1 MQISIVGGGGR
12 VGLPLAILL
21 AEQGHSIVVVD
32 SDQNRVNLINSRS
45 MPFVEIGIGEI
56 LLKLRTDQLIATTN
70 NEKIRGSDVCILI
83 IGTPVNDDGTPSA
96 NFIGDL
102 IIDLSKYLQSI
113 KLLILRSTVYPG
125 ITEEISNIIR
135 ENCKETLVAYCPE
148 RIAEGKA
155 LEELKLLPQI
165 IGVDSEKAYDIA
177 REVFRGVT
185 PKFIKATFK
194 EAEITKLFAN
204 TYRYFKFAIANEFF
218 QICQSNDINWEN
230 VWLALKQD
238 YPRGKDLPQPGFAAG
253 PCLVK
258 DTMQLNYFA
267 RNRTILGKSAIN
279 INENFPEY
287 IVELLESKYDLKQ
300 MTVGILGMTFKADVD
315 DFRASLSF
323 KLKNILKSKSEKVLC
338 SDELLQKDYFI
349 SSEKLIKDS
358 DIVIIAT
365 PHSAYSRLII
375 NKPLVDI
382 WRISKSQ
389 SIF

>member
-45 MPFVEIGIGEI
+45 MPFVEIGIDEI

-70 NEKIRGSDVCILI
+70 NEKIRSSDVCILI

-185 PKFIKATFK
+185 PKFIKTTFK

-267 RNRTILGKSAIN
+267 RNKTILGKSAIN

-323 KLKNILKSKSEKVLC
+323 KLKNILKSKSKKVLC

>member
-1 MQISIVGGGGR
+1 MLISIVGGGGR

-21 AEQGHSIVVVD
+21 ADQGHSIVVVD
-32 SDQNRVNLINSRS
+32 SDQNRVNMINSRS

-185 PKFIKATFK
+185 PKFIKTTFK

>member
-45 MPFVEIGIGEI
+45 MPFVEIGIDEI

-70 NEKIRGSDVCILI
+70 NEKIRSSDVCILI

-102 IIDLSKYLQSI
+102 VIDLSKYLQST

-185 PKFIKATFK
+185 PKFIKTTFK

>member
-1 MQISIVGGGGR
+1 MQISIIGGGGR
-12 VGLPLAILL
+12 VGLPLAVLL
-21 AEQGHSIVVVD
+21 AEQGHSVVVID
-32 SDQNRVNLINSRS
+32 SDENRVDKINRRS
-45 MPFVEIGIGEI
+45 MPFREDGIDKI
-56 LLKLRTDQLIATTN
+56 LLKLKSNQLVATSS
-70 NEKIRGSDVCILI
+70 NEKISDSDICILI
-83 IGTPVNDDGTPSA
+83 IGTPVSEDGIPSA
-96 NFIGDL
+96 NFISDL
-102 IIDLSKYLQSI
+102 MIDLSKYLQST

-125 ITEEISNIIR
+125 ITDEISRILK

-148 RIAEGKA
+148 RISEGKA

-177 REVFRGVT
+177 KEVFKGIA
-185 PKFIKATFK
+185 PKFIKTTFQ

-204 TYRYFKFAIANEFF
+204 AYRYFKFAIANEFL
-218 QICQSNDINWEN
+218 QICLSNNINWET
-230 VWLALKQD
+230 VWSVFKQD

-267 RNRTILGKSAIN
+267 KNTATLGKSAID
-279 INENFPEY
+279 INENLPGY
-287 IVELLESKYDLKQ
+287 IVELLRKKYDLKQ
-300 MTVGILGMTFKADVD
+300 MIVGILGMTFKADVD
-315 DFRASLSF
+315 DFRSSLSF
-323 KLKNILKSKSEKVLC
+323 RLRDILKSESKNVLC
-338 SDELLQKDYFI
+338 SDELLQKDFFI
-349 SSEKLIKDS
+349 SSEKLINES

-365 PHSAYSRLII
+365 PHNAYSELII

>member
-1 MQISIVGGGGR
+1 MLISIVGGGGR

-21 AEQGHSIVVVD
+21 ADQGHSIVVVD
-32 SDQNRVNLINSRS
+32 SDQNRVNMINSRS
-45 MPFVEIGIGEI
+45 MPFVEIGIDEI

-70 NEKIRGSDVCILI
+70 NEKIRSSDVCILI

-102 IIDLSKYLQSI
+102 IIDLSKYLQST

-185 PKFIKATFK
+185 PKFIKTTFK

-218 QICQSNDINWEN
+218 QICQSNNINWEN

-267 RNRTILGKSAIN
+267 RNKTILGKSAIN

>member
-45 MPFVEIGIGEI
+45 MPFVEIGIDEI

-70 NEKIRGSDVCILI
+70 NEKIRSSDVCILI

-102 IIDLSKYLQSI
+102 IIDLSKYLQST

-185 PKFIKATFK
+185 PKFIKTTFK